1 MRRTTMSTEVRDNPQ
16 QSRYELLV
24 DEQLAGFA
32 LYRLDG
38 ERITMYHTEVEPEYE
53 GRGLGDEL
61 AHTALEDVRSRALVL
76 VPVCPFIAAYVRRHP
91 DDYLDLV
98 APGLR
103 KSVMQGSGHR

>member
-1 MRRTTMSTEVRDNPQ
+1 MSTQVRDDPER
-16 QSRYELLV
+16 SRYELVV
-24 DEQLAGFA
+24 DGRPAGIA

-61 AHTALEDVRSRALVL
+61 ARAALDDVRRRTLVL
-76 VPVCPFIAAYVRRHP
+76 VPVCPFIAGYIRRHP

-98 APGLR
+98 VPTLR
-103 KSVMQGSGHR
+103 RSVMQGAGQR